1 MDSIDVDLAT
11 NMLVKSLSE
20 IEELAE
26 EIMTDKQQVFL
37 ASIKSISVGL
47 YLNIPMENND
57 F

>member
-37 ASIKSISVGL
+37 ATIKSISVDL